1 MEFTPVCL
9 LLSCLHVSPDSSQLF
24 RYDSVSLSC
33 SDRLNSTGW
42 RVRRNTSDGGVRLCS
57 SGWGVASSVSACTI
71 RNAYPSDSGVYWC
84 ESREGERSNSV
95 SITVTDHAVILES
108 PVRPVIEGDAVT
120 LRCQT
125 QTTPSN
131 LPADFYKDGF
141 LIGTGSAGEMT
152 IHSVSKSDEGLY
164 KCQTH
169 LGESPESWLAVQTKF
184 LVLSP
189 SPTPTPTP
197 TSSPAPLLSLPRLM
211 CHLVVGIPYLLT
223 TIILGLIY
231 RDKRKRAQ
239 SHAEQRGNNDVIME
253 IAI

>member
-33 SDRLNSTGW
+33 SDRLNSSGW

-57 SGWGVASSVSACTI
+57 SGWGVASSGSACTI

-95 SITVTDHAVILES
+95 SITVTDRAVILES
-108 PVRPVIEGDAVT
+108 PVRPVMEGDAVT
-120 LRCQT
+120 LRCRT

-164 KCQTH
+164 KCQSH
-169 LGESPESWLAVQTKF
+169 LGESPESWLAVQTK
-184 LVLSP
+184 S
-189 SPTPTPTP
+189 
-197 TSSPAPLLSLPRLM
+197 PLLSLPRLM
-211 CHLVVGIPYLLT
+211 CHLVVGTPYLLT

-231 RDKRKRAQ
+231 RDRKRAQ
-239 SHAEQRGNNDVIME
+239 SDAEQRGNDDVIME